1 LKPGDI
7 VRLEADQIGILQN
20 SVTAQQE

>member
-7 VRLEADQIGILQN
+7 VRLEADQIGVLQN
-20 SVTAQQE
+20 NVTAQ